1 MQVSVECMSPT
12 PFVTFIPSPERIKKW
27 EQQKEDK
34 TFALHERMSNKE
46 EKISSQPRK
55 KQRQDRDLV
64 RGALK
69 DYRDGIDEVRR
80 EAGKCRA
87 SNFTSSNFSGSLRA
101 ATTIQGENTEK
112 KRSDPSEESRRET
125 SQAELERIW
134 KEDEAQRAGEGSKAG
149 GYCSLSVSLLAHPSI
164 PERMRNAKE
173 TRERPPQK
181 REAGIALH

>member
-34 TFALHERMSNKE
+34 TSALHERMSNKE

-87 SNFTSSNFSGSLRA
+87 SNFTSSNFSGSQSSDDGSGRKYR
-101 ATTIQGENTEK
+101 K
-112 KRSDPSEESRRET
+112 KRSDP
-125 SQAELERIW
+125 
-134 KEDEAQRAGEGSKAG
+134 
-149 GYCSLSVSLLAHPSI
+149 
-164 PERMRNAKE
+164 
-173 TRERPPQK
+173 
-181 REAGIALH
+181 